1 MKSLCPQLAISV
13 LGLSVACTD
22 NGGGN
27 GGDDTAGGTNT
38 DDSAV
43 ETGVWEDMSHV
54 PSTADT
60 FYAVYAQG
68 TQVWVAVSGGAVE
81 MFENKT
87 WTRYDATST
96 PPMSQGKISVET
108 EDMRGIWGDGAGA
121 VKAVGDS
128 GKIATWTGAAWQME
142 DIGTAG
148 LEAIDGVSAGNL
160 MIGGWGGIYTNKD
173 GGDWEGPYQLNG
185 NPLMNHLWYNGSV
198 GIAVGANGARATYG
212 GADWALNSDAELRTL
227 YGVHGLSLDDAWAV
241 GEHGIAFHY
250 DGEHWDEHDTGT
262 EVSLWAVWMVSTD
275 SVYAVGNN
283 GTAMHWD
290 GEKWSSLDTG
300 GSKNLYGIYGVAE
313 NDIWACG
320 ASGALFHYSGASK
333 ESSTKK

>member
-22 NGGGN
+22 NGGNGN
-27 GGDDTAGGTNT
+27 DDSAPSGT
-38 DDSAV
+38 DDSSGG
-43 ETGVWEDMSHV
+43 TGVWEDFSHD
-54 PSTADT
+54 PSVADT
-60 FYAVYAQG
+60 YGGVYAQG
-68 TQVWVAVSGGAVE
+68 NEVWVAVSGGAVE
-81 MFENKT
+81 MWNGKA

-108 EDMRGIWGDGAGA
+108 EDLRGIWGDGAGI
-121 VKAVGDS
+121 VKVVGDS

-148 LEAIDGVSAGNL
+148 LDAIDGVSAGNL
-160 MIGGWGGIYTNKD
+160 MVGGWGGIFTNQTGEWD
-173 GGDWEGPYQLNG
+173 GPFQLTG

-212 GADWALNSDAELRTL
+212 GSAWALNSDAELRTL

-250 DGEHWDEHDTGT
+250 DGDGWDAYDTGT
-262 EVSLWAVWMVSTD
+262 EASLWAVWMVTSD

-283 GTAMHWD
+283 GTAVHWD
-290 GEKWSSLDTG
+290 GKEWSQLETG
-300 GSKNLYGIYGVAE
+300 ARANLYGIYGVAE

-320 ASGALFHYSGASK
+320 ASGALLHYSGATA
-333 ESSTKK
+333 EKKT

>member
-1 MKSLCPQLAISV
+1 MKSLCPQLAIGV
-13 LGLSVACTD
+13 LGLSVACS

-27 GGDDTAGGTNT
+27 GGDDTAGGPTGS
-38 DDSAV
+38 DDTSA
-43 ETGVWEDMSHV
+43 GAAVWDDMSHT

-60 FYAVYAQG
+60 FYGVYAEG
-68 TQVWVAVSGGAVE
+68 NQVWVAVSGGAVE
-81 MFENKT
+81 VLEGGKK

-108 EDMRGIWGDGAGA
+108 EDLRGIWGDGAGT

-128 GKIATWTGAAWQME
+128 GKIATWTGAGWQME

-148 LEAIDGVSAGNL
+148 LEAIDGASAGNL
-160 MIGGWGGIYTNKD
+160 MIGGWGGIYTNQD
-173 GGDWEGPYQLNG
+173 GGDWVGPYQLNG

-241 GEHGIAFHY
+241 GEHGISFHY
-250 DGEHWDEHDTGT
+250 DGNSWEEYDTGT
-262 EVSLWAVWMVSTD
+262 EASLWAVWMITKD

-283 GTAMHWD
+283 GTAVHWD
-290 GEKWSSLDTG
+290 GTEWSPLPTG
-300 GSKNLYGIYGVAE
+300 GRANLYGIYGVGE

-320 ASGALFHYSGASK
+320 ASGALFHYSGGASA
-333 ESSTKK
+333 EKKK

>member
-1 MKSLCPQLAISV
+1 MKSMCPHLAISV
-13 LGLSVACTD
+13 LAFAVACTD
-22 NGGGN
+22 SGNGK
-27 GGDDTAGGTNT
+27 GGDDTAPSST

-43 ETGVWEDMSHV
+43 EGGVWEDMSHV

-68 TQVWVAVSGGAVE
+68 NQVWVAVSGGAVE
-81 MFENKT
+81 VLEGGKK
-87 WTRYDATST
+87 WTRYDATSS
-96 PPMSQGKISVET
+96 PAMSQGKISVET
-108 EDMRGIWGDGAGA
+108 EDMRGIWGDGTGTI
-121 VKAVGDS
+121 KAVGDS
-128 GKIATWTGAAWQME
+128 GKIATWTGASWQME

-148 LEAIDGVSAGNL
+148 LEAIDGASSGNL
-160 MIGGWGGIYTNKD
+160 MIGGWGGIFTNKD
-173 GGDWEGPYQLNG
+173 GDGWDGPFQLNG

-241 GEHGIAFHY
+241 GEHGISFHY
-250 DGEHWDEHDTGT
+250 DGDGWEYYDTGT
-262 EVSLWAVWMVSTD
+262 EASLWAVWMITED

-283 GTAMHWD
+283 GTAVHWD
-290 GEKWSSLDTG
+290 GKAWSSLDTG
-300 GSKNLYGIYGVAE
+300 GRANLYGVYGVAE

-320 ASGALFHYSGASK
+320 ASGALFHYGGATA
-333 ESSTKK
+333 EKK

>member
-1 MKSLCPQLAISV
+1 MKSMCPLLAISV
-13 LGLSVACTD
+13 FGFSVACTD
-22 NGGGN
+22 NGTGN
-27 GGDDTAGGTNT
+27 NGDDTAPSGT
-38 DDSAV
+38 DDSAD
-43 ETGVWEDMSHV
+43 EGVWEDFSHV

-60 FYAVYAQG
+60 FYGVYAEG
-68 TQVWVAVSGGAVE
+68 NQVWVALSGGAVE
-81 MFENKT
+81 VLEGKT

-108 EDMRGIWGDGAGA
+108 EDMRGIWGDGAGTI
-121 VKAVGDS
+121 KAVGDS
-128 GKIATWTGAAWQME
+128 GKIATWTGAGWQME

-148 LEAIDGVSAGNL
+148 LEAIDGASAGNL
-160 MIGGWGGIYTNKD
+160 MIGGWGGIFTNQSGGEWD
-173 GGDWEGPYQLNG
+173 GPFQLTG

-241 GEHGIAFHY
+241 GEHGIAFRY
-250 DGEHWDEHDTGT
+250 DGDGWESFDTGT
-262 EVSLWAVWMVSTD
+262 EASLWAVWMVTSD

-283 GTAMHWD
+283 GTAVHWD
-290 GEKWSSLDTG
+290 GKEWSRLETG
-300 GSKNLYGIYGVAE
+300 VRANLYGIYGVAE

-320 ASGALFHYSGASK
+320 ASGALIHYGGGAS
-333 ESSTKK
+333 ESTKK